1 VFSSYPHVER
11 LVCVAPE
18 QLGTVKGA
26 VLTVLLDADAPT
38 KSASLQPEL
47 AQLRL
52 LTEAAASLATEG
64 HLMIATQDAQQ
75 PVLQRWLANDRVG
88 IARVI
93 WRAAKAA
100 GLPPF
105 GRLVLVRAARATSP
119 NVSSWPGRVHGPR
132 QVQAGEWEI
141 LVRCTD
147 AELPLLA
154 QPLERLRRSAK
165 VRITVS

>member
-1 VFSSYPHVER
+1 VFASYPHAER

-18 QLGTVKGA
+18 QLHTVSGA

-38 KSASLQPEL
+38 KSATLQPEL

-52 LTEAAASLATEG
+52 LTEAAGSLGTEG

-75 PVLQRWLANDRVG
+75 PVLQRWVANDRVG
-88 IARVI
+88 VARVI
-93 WRAAKAA
+93 WRAAKEAN
-100 GLPPF
+100 LPPF
-105 GRLVLVRAARATSP
+105 GRLVLVRVARATAP
-119 NVSSWPGRVHGPR
+119 NVASWPGRVYGPR
-132 QVQAGEWEI
+132 AVQAGEWEI

-147 AELPLLA
+147 AELPLLSK
-154 QPLERLRRSAK
+154 PLERLRRSGK